1 MTRVAFGLATAILV
15 AWGAASEAGSAGQG
29 TPYQAQS
36 LIGRWRAIVVTT
48 FEERRASAEEPIV
61 DSIEIVIS
69 PGAVKAVRDK
79 ASQERLKEVDEVVR
93 RFALAMIAAGE
104 PFPDGSVG
112 ITEEAIDAALR
123 KICPVYPFC

>member
-1 MTRVAFGLATAILV
+1 MKRLLLGLSAAVVLALV
-15 AWGAASEAGSAGQG
+15 ALPEAGQDR
-29 TPYQAQS
+29 TPYQAQG
-36 LIGRWRAIVVTT
+36 IIARWRAIVLTT

-69 PGAVKAVRDK
+69 PGAVKVVQDK
-79 ASQERLKEVDEVVR
+79 ANEQRLKDADAVVR
-93 RFALAMIAAGE
+93 RFALAMIAAGD

-112 ITEEAIDAALR
+112 ITEDAIDAALK

>member
-1 MTRVAFGLATAILV
+1 MKRKVIGLAVAILV
-15 AWGAASEAGSAGQG
+15 ALGAAPEAGQDR

-36 LIGRWRAIVVTT
+36 LIARWRAVVLTT
-48 FEERRASAEEPIV
+48 FEERRASDEEPIM
-61 DSIEIVIS
+61 DSIEVVIS
-69 PGAVKAVRDK
+69 PGAVKAVQDK
-79 ASQERLKEVDEVVR
+79 ANEARLKAVDAVVQ
-93 RFALAMIAAGE
+93 RFALAMIAAGD

>member
-1 MTRVAFGLATAILV
+1 MKRMAIGLAVAILV
-15 AWGAASEAGSAGQG
+15 ASGAAPAAGQDR
-29 TPYQAQS
+29 TPYQAQA
-36 LIGRWRAIVVTT
+36 LIARWRAVVLTT
-48 FEERRASAEEPIV
+48 FEERRASAEEPIM

-69 PGAVKAVRDK
+69 PGAVKAVQDK
-79 ASQERLKEVDEVVR
+79 ANEQRLKAVDAVVQ
-93 RFALAMIAAGE
+93 RFALAMVAAGD

>member
-1 MTRVAFGLATAILV
+1 MKRAVFGLAVAILV
-15 AWGAASEAGSAGQG
+15 AAGAAPEAGQHR
-29 TPYQAQS
+29 TPYQAQA
-36 LIGRWRAIVVTT
+36 LIARWRAVVLTT
-48 FEERRASAEEPIV
+48 FEERRASAEEPIM

-69 PGAVKAVRDK
+69 PGAVKAVQDK
-79 ASQERLKEVDEVVR
+79 ANEQRLKAVDGVVQ
-93 RFALAMIAAGE
+93 RFALAMIAAGD

>member
-1 MTRVAFGLATAILV
+1 MMKRVAFGFAVAILV
-15 AWGAASEAGSAGQG
+15 ACAAPEAGQDR
-29 TPYQAQS
+29 TPYQAQG
-36 LIGRWRAIVVTT
+36 LIARWRAVVLTV

-69 PGAVKAVRDK
+69 PGAVKAVQDK
-79 ASQERLKEVDEVVR
+79 ANEQRLKEVDGAVQ
-93 RFALAMIAAGE
+93 RFALAMVAAGE

>member
-1 MTRVAFGLATAILV
+1 MTRVGLGLATAILV
-15 AWGAASEAGSAGQG
+15 AWGAASQGAQG

-36 LIGRWRAIVVTT
+36 LIGRWRALVLTT

-69 PGAVKAVRDK
+69 PGAVKAVQDK
-79 ASQERLKEVDEVVR
+79 ASEQRLKEVDEVVR

-112 ITEEAIDAALR
+112 ITEEAIDAALK

>member
-1 MTRVAFGLATAILV
+1 MKRVVFGLAIAMLV
-15 AWGAASEAGSAGQG
+15 ACGAAPEAGQDR

-36 LIGRWRAIVVTT
+36 LIARWRAVVLTT

-69 PGAVKAVRDK
+69 PGAVKAVQDK
-79 ASQERLKEVDEVVR
+79 ANEARLKTVDAVVQ
-93 RFALAMIAAGE
+93 RFALAMVAAGD
-104 PFPDGSVG
+104 PVPDGSVG
-112 ITEEAIDAALR
+112 ITEEAIDAALK